1 MAATTTL
8 DEVNKELRAII
19 TNLYM
24 VLCQAHEYQGPNTNQ
39 ALQREMKDL
48 LQNLKNLSQKAQLLP
63 THVPKDI
70 IDYVE
75 LARNPD
81 VYTREFVEVV
91 MRHNQEQKG
100 RNEAYGDFHDILA
113 QTIITGI
120 PDMAEDV
127 KKVAAASG
135 RPVN

>member
-1 MAATTTL
+1 M
-8 DEVNKELRAII
+8 
-19 TNLYM
+19 
-24 VLCQAHEYQGPNTNQ
+24 
-39 ALQREMKDL
+39 
-48 LQNLKNLSQKAQLLP
+48 
-63 THVPKDI
+63 PKDI